1 MPIDSMLVSAA
12 VILMF
17 LMFAGVL
24 MWGEVHGR
32 PERRKPVPPPENAAK
47 KYRRTTLRFVPEDP
61 AGNTGMSR
69 DLSDA
74 AMERSLESQDAQKW
88 SVYKKYLA
96 ANRRRERKPS

>member
-32 PERRKPVPPPENAAK
+32 PGDESPFHRPKNAAK
-47 KYRRTTLRFVPEDP
+47 KCRRTTLRFVPEDS

-74 AMERSLESQDAQKW
+74 AMERSIESQDAQKW
-88 SVYKKYLA
+88 SVYMK
-96 ANRRRERKPS
+96 